1 MGKRIEPKPV
11 TFTDLKLKASS
22 AQGAV
27 LAAKAGLVELTVIA
41 PDLIR
46 LRATRAKSYNDG
58 SFAVLPQDWPAV
70 KTEVRERK
78 ADIELRTEQFHI
90 QFNKRKG
97 TWRVTDKNGWTVLS
111 STSAIEHGK
120 KNGFTLRLGLEA
132 KDKIL
137 GLGEST
143 GPLNKR
149 GLIREFWNID
159 VLGHASC
166 IHPSLRNLYVSIP
179 FGLGLR
185 AGRTFGVFWDNPGK
199 QIWDMGCTLENAWQ
213 MNAATGELD
222 VYLFLS
228 PSLPSIVERFTQ
240 LTGRMTL
247 PPKWALGYQQSR
259 YGYPTRKHIEDVARK
274 FRLKKIPCDVLHL
287 DILHMDGYRVFT
299 FGKTF
304 PQPKQL
310 IRKLGKQGFKCVSI
324 VDPGVKV
331 DRQFGVYQR
340 GRKLKAYV
348 KDAKGK
354 DIIGKVWPGRSA
366 LPDFFSAKAR
376 KWWAKEQAA
385 LARAGIAGV
394 WNDMNEPAV
403 FDLPGKTLPL
413 NAQHQTELGVKSHGE
428 VHNAYGQM
436 MARASHEGMLA
447 NAPEQRPFV
456 ITRAGYAGVQRYA
469 MVWTGDNSS
478 TWEHLA
484 ESVPMLL
491 NLSLSGVPF
500 CGADAGGFL
509 EHTTGELLARWTQLA
524 AFTPFFRNHTNNESR
539 DQEPWTFGAEVEDI
553 CRRYI
558 QLRYQLLPY
567 LYCLFAEARERGT
580 PIMRPLAWHHPQD
593 AVAVACGDQFLL
605 GENVL
610 VAPILQPGSVARS
623 VYLPRGTWF
632 NFWNGEAFDGGQH
645 IVAHAS
651 LDTLPVF
658 VRAGTI
664 LPFGPV
670 QQYVGE
676 AAEPFQVLHIWPGG
690 NGVLEWYEDDGATNG
705 YLTGQFSRR
714 RIETKPVGDETE
726 IIIGASE
733 GDYQSPHQAWR
744 IMLHQQDK
752 KPKLLING
760 RHFDVHHEAEWGL
773 AIIDLPVVGQEIRM
787 RVS

>member
-1 MGKRIEPKPV
+1 MGKRVEPKPV
-11 TFTDLKLKASS
+11 VFTDFKLKATS
-22 AQGAV
+22 AQGA
-27 LAAKAGLVELTVIA
+27 LLSAKAGLVELTVLA
-41 PDLIR
+41 PDLVR
-46 LRATRAKSYNDG
+46 MRATRGKSFSQG
-58 SFAVLPQDWPAV
+58 SFAVMAQEWPAV
-70 KTEVRERK
+70 KTGVRERK
-78 ADIELRTEQFHI
+78 VDIELRTEAFSLR
-90 QFNKRKG
+90 FNKLKG
-97 TWRVTDKNGWTVLS
+97 TWRVTDKNGWTVLN
-111 STSAIEHGK
+111 STSAIEYGK
-120 KNGFTLRLGLEA
+120 KSGFTLRLSLEA

-166 IHPSLRNLYVSIP
+166 IHPSLKNLYVSIP

-199 QIWDMGCTLENAWQ
+199 QVWDMGCTQENAWQ
-213 MNAATGELD
+213 LNAATGELD
-222 VYLFLS
+222 VYLFLG
-228 PSLPSIVERFTQ
+228 PSLPQIVEQFTQ

-259 YGYPTRKHIEDVARK
+259 YGYPTRKHIEDVARR
-274 FRLKKIPCDVLHL
+274 FRQKKIPCDVIHL

-304 PQPKQL
+304 PQPKKL
-310 IRKLGKQGFKCVSI
+310 IHKLGKQGFKCVSI

-340 GRKLKAYV
+340 GRKLKAFV
-348 KDAKGK
+348 KDAHGK

-394 WNDMNEPAV
+394 WNDMNEPSA

-413 NAQHQTELGVKSHGE
+413 DARHQTELGVKTHGA

-456 ITRAGYAGVQRYA
+456 ITRAGYASVQRYA

-539 DQEPWTFGAEVEDI
+539 NQEPWTFGPEVEDI

-567 LYCLFAEARERGT
+567 LYCLFAEARAKGT

-645 IVAHAS
+645 IVAHAA
-651 LDTLPVF
+651 LDTMPVF

-676 AAEPFQVLHIWPGG
+676 VAEPFQVLHIWPGG
-690 NGVLEWYEDDGATNG
+690 NGVLEWYEDDGVSNS
-705 YLTGQFSRR
+705 YLSGQYQRR
-714 RIETKPVGDETE
+714 RIETKPVGGETE
-726 IIIGASE
+726 IVIGASE
-733 GDYQSPHQAWR
+733 GEYQSPHQAWR
-744 IMLHQQDK
+744 IMLHQQNK

-760 RHFDVHHEAEWGL
+760 RRFDVHHEADWGL
-773 AIIDLPVVGQEIRM
+773 AIIDLPVVAQEIRV
-787 RVS
+787 RIK